1 MVSHPDEVSDLIENA
16 AQRVG
21 TAVHS

>member
-1 MVSHPDEVSDLIENA
+1 MVSHPQEVSDLIEKA